1 MLYFQ
6 TVAKGLWG
14 GVLGRLGRGL
24 GPFWGVFWVLT
35 RLRADTAERGT
46 SRERHRWADVCG
58 KCRVSQC
65 GGRGGRRWEPS
76 CASMAVVVTAVKV
89 TCIRRLRRHHRRCR
103 RRRRPPRA
111 LRSTCLPYD
120 FALPNLI
127 LLLNVFERMTFG
139 KSTTFCHGYG
149 TTKKSLKRS
158 LTIQL
163 IDSKRYKRR
172 VHVSMQLV
180 RCTRPFNAT
189 IVLYHIINTHSL
201 DSTARRNARS
211 D

>member
-1 MLYFQ
+1 MTTCDDARCPSAPL
-6 TVAKGLWG
+6 
-14 GVLGRLGRGL
+14 
-24 GPFWGVFWVLT
+24 P

-139 KSTTFCHGYG
+139 KSTTFCHGYE
-149 TTKKSLKRS
+149 TTKKSLKQS
-158 LTIQL
+158 LTVQFIEGPF
-163 IDSKRYKRR
+163 IDATRALHSSVQCNNSSVPYHQHSFARQHGPAECAKR
-172 VHVSMQLV
+172 L
-180 RCTRPFNAT
+180 N
-189 IVLYHIINTHSL
+189 IIKYE
-201 DSTARRNARS
+201 DFICFFI
-211 D
+211 

>member
-1 MLYFQ
+1 MAAQ
-6 TVAKGLWG
+6 TVPR
-14 GVLGRLGRGL
+14 VLRGGL
-24 GPFWGVFWVLT
+24 GPSWGGLGPLLGAFGSSWAFFGRSGGGSWAAFGGSWVLNVNDRWPSAPLP

-158 LTIQL
+158 LTI
-163 IDSKRYKRR
+163 
-172 VHVSMQLV
+172 
-180 RCTRPFNAT
+180 
-189 IVLYHIINTHSL
+189 
-201 DSTARRNARS
+201 
-211 D
+211 

>member
-1 MLYFQ
+1 M
-6 TVAKGLWG
+6 GLLG
-14 GVLGRLGRGL
+14 GLLG
-24 GPFWGVFWVLT
+24 
-35 RLRADTAERGT
+35 AAERGT

-158 LTIQL
+158 LTIQF

-189 IVLYHIINTHSL
+189 VAGS
-201 DSTARRNARS
+201 
-211 D
+211 